1 MTASITRKPYLAA
14 AIAITL
20 GLAGC
25 ASDVK
30 PQYVS
35 PAQYQSFSC
44 DQLHS
49 EYDRI
54 TRYIEGGVSTPSST
68 SVGVGVGGG
77 ISSGGWG
84 FGPSVS
90 IGVGQAR
97 RARQAE
103 LARVLGEQE
112 AIAIAAGNKG
122 CPIAAARK
130 PR

>member
-14 AIAITL
+14 AITITL

-54 TRYIEGGVSTPSST
+54 NHP
-68 SVGVGVGGG
+68 
-77 ISSGGWG
+77 
-84 FGPSVS
+84 
-90 IGVGQAR
+90 QAMPR
-97 RARQAE
+97 RGNSDHPGAGR
-103 LARVLGEQE
+103 LRV
-112 AIAIAAGNKG
+112 
-122 CPIAAARK
+122 
-130 PR
+130 